1 MKTAYNST
9 GECGKKTGSRP
20 SVLEFRED
28 NGFSLVEITIALMLA
43 CVLAGFAV
51 INMNSILPGVNA
63 NGSMYE
69 VIAQL
74 RHGRQAAISQ
84 RRNIQLLFP
93 EDNQIRLVR
102 NELPNG
108 ETVLGETTFGNT
120 CTFMQFDDVNVDTP
134 DRFGNVTPKDFGG
147 AATLTFMSDGML
159 VDQTGNPVNGTL
171 FLGVAGRPETARAVT
186 VLGATGRIRGYRWTG
201 SEWVQ

>member
-1 MKTAYNST
+1 MNKANDSARV
-9 GECGKKTGSRP
+9 CRRRTGSRL
-20 SVLEFRED
+20 SILAFREND
-28 NGFSLVEITIALMLA
+28 GFSLVEVTLVLMLA

-69 VIAQL
+69 TIAQL
-74 RHGRQAAISQ
+74 RHGRQAAIAQ

-108 ETVLGETTFGNT
+108 ETVLSNTAFGNN
-120 CTFMQFDDVNVDTP
+120 CMFMQFDDVNVDTP
-134 DRFGNVTPKDFGG
+134 DGFGNISPKYFGG
-147 AATLTFMSDGML
+147 ADTMTFMSDGTL
-159 VDQTGNPVNGTL
+159 VDESGNPVNGTL
-171 FLGVAGRPETARAVT
+171 FLGVPERPETARAVT
-186 VLGATGRIRGYRWTG
+186 ILGATGRIRGYRWTG
-201 SEWVQ
+201 SEWIE